1 MKKIVLTLIAIFACY
16 INFGQDRVELRN
28 VENIAKEVFKRKNNV
43 GDVKIAKPIPIVSNS
58 VKDTLL
64 YIVPYEKDGF
74 AIVSGIFEVSPIL
87 GFCDSGIYNP
97 ADMPPGLL
105 YLIEKYKTEIEKIKT
120 VKIKATKQVEQQW
133 EEYLS
138 ENQLK
143 SFTVGNEL
151 LKTTWSQQNNFNQ
164 FCPAGCP
171 AGCTAVAMAQ
181 ILRYWA
187 CRIAPAGT
195 AGSVNIGATSYNWN
209 GMSNT
214 IANTENSKL
223 IWHAGLSCN
232 TNYGTSGS
240 TSTPGKAR
248 DGFVTN
254 WGISSNA
261 DVRWRSMHLNTWS
274 DDLKSELDL
283 NRPILYSGSDLIG
296 NGHSWVID
304 AYYSN
309 GNFHC
314 NWGWSNGI
322 YNGEYSLGGF
332 DPPGDPGP
340 YNQIESAIFNV
351 YPVQTTGVATPS
363 LSNQTFTYN
372 ASGYTL
378 TVPPAFGATSYQWTT
393 NKGTIIGNGTSAT
406 LVANS
411 TATVQVRAYNS
422 RCNIYSPYQSATIT
436 INYGPIS
443 SPNIICYGGSTVSI
457 ANVPNTTIT
466 WSGTNVSFPNGN
478 TGTSVTVRATSSS
491 TSASGTI
498 TASFTVDGVTK
509 TVSKTVWVGPPS
521 ISYISGPYS
530 TPNNQWATYN
540 AQPVSALSAP
550 TDYSWTLNPLNSN
563 VVYDYGATADVAF
576 YSTGTYQLIV
586 QAQNTCPGYGPY
598 AVLNGIE
605 VYDSYGLLISPN
617 PTSGETTLT
626 IESAS
631 QEKVVGETPEWELEV
646 YTQNQLLKDKKTR
659 LKGSSTTLNTAGWLE
674 GVYIV
679 RVKYGKEFFQG
690 KLVVTK

>member
-1 MKKIVLTLIAIFACY
+1 MKKIILTLIAIIVCCS
-16 INFGQDRVELRN
+16 NFGQNRVELNN
-28 VENIAKEVFKRKNNV
+28 VEKIAKEVYKRKNNV

-97 ADMPPGLL
+97 DIMPPGLL
-105 YLIEKYKTEIEKIKT
+105 YLIDKYKSEIEKIKT
-120 VKIKATKQVEQQW
+120 IGVGPTKQVEQQW

-151 LKTTWSQQNNFNQ
+151 IKTTWSQQNSFNQ

-187 CRIAPAGT
+187 CRIAPTGT
-195 AGSVNIGATSYNWN
+195 AGTVNIGATSYNWN

-214 IANTENSKL
+214 VANSENSKL
-223 IWHAGLSCN
+223 IWHAGLSCD
-232 TNYGTSGS
+232 TYYGTSGS

-248 DGFVTN
+248 DGFVIN

-274 DDLKSELDL
+274 DDLKGELDL
-283 NRPILYSGSDLIG
+283 NRPILYSGAALVG
-296 NGHSWVID
+296 NGHSWVLD

-314 NWGWSNGI
+314 NWGWYNGQ

-332 DPPGDPGP
+332 DPPGDLGP
-340 YNQIESAIFNV
+340 YNQYESAIFNV
-351 YPVQTTGVATPS
+351 YPVQTTGVATPT
-363 LSNQTFTYN
+363 LSNQSFTYN
-372 ASGYTL
+372 ATGYTL
-378 TVPPAFGATSYQWTT
+378 TVPPAFGATSYQWIT
-393 NKGTIIGNGTSAT
+393 NKGTITGSGTNAI

-411 TATVQVRAYNS
+411 TATVQVMAYNS
-422 RCNIYSPYQSATIT
+422 RCDIYSPYQSATIT

-443 SPNIICYGGSTVSI
+443 APDIICYGGSTVSI
-457 ANVPNTTIT
+457 INVPNTTIT

-491 TSASGTI
+491 TSGNGTI
-498 TASFTVDGVTK
+498 TASFTVDGVSK

-521 ISYISGPYS
+521 ISYISGPNY
-530 TPNNQWATYN
+530 TPNNQWATFT
-540 AQPVSALSAP
+540 AQPVSTLSAP
-550 TDYSWTLNPLNSN
+550 TDYNWVLNPLNSN

-576 YSTGTYQLIV
+576 YSLGTYQLVV

-598 AVLNGIE
+598 AVLNSIE

-626 IESAS
+626 VESAS
-631 QEKVVGETPEWELEV
+631 EEKTVDETVSWELDV
-646 YTQNQLLKDKKTR
+646 YDNAQNLKLNNPKV
-659 LKGSSTTLNTAGWLE
+659 KGKEYKFNTSGWKE

-679 RVKYGKEFFQG
+679 RVKYKDEILTG
-690 KLVVTK
+690 KLVVKQ

>member
-1 MKKIVLTLIAIFACY
+1 M
-16 INFGQDRVELRN
+16 
-28 VENIAKEVFKRKNNV
+28 
-43 GDVKIAKPIPIVSNS
+43 KPIPITSKEMN
-58 VKDTLL
+58 DTLL

-74 AIVSGIFEVSPIL
+74 SIVSGIYEVSPVL
-87 GFCDSGIYNP
+87 GFCELGVYDP
-97 ADMPPGLL
+97 DLMPPGLL
-105 YLIEKYKTEIEKIKT
+105 YLIEKYKYEIAKAKSN
-120 VKIKATKQVEQQW
+120 KIKATKQIENQW
-133 EEYLS
+133 VEYLI
-138 ENQLK
+138 ENNLK
-143 SFTVGNEL
+143 SYTIGTTL
-151 LKTTWSQQNNFNQ
+151 LNTTWGQQDNYNQ
-164 FCPAGCP
+164 FCPTGCP

-181 ILRYWA
+181 ILRYWS
-187 CRIAPAGT
+187 CRIAPSGT
-195 AGSVNIGATSYNWN
+195 AGGVNIGATTYTWN
-209 GMSNT
+209 SMNSGS
-214 IANTENSKL
+214 ANTENAKL
-223 IWHAGLSCN
+223 IYHAGLSCN
-232 TNYGTSGS
+232 TSYSSSGS
-240 TSTPGKAR
+240 TSTPGNAR

-274 DDLKSELDL
+274 DDLKGELNL
-283 NRPILYSGSDLIG
+283 ERPILYSGSALFG
-296 NGHSWVID
+296 GGHSWVIHGYNSD
-304 AYYSN
+304 
-309 GNFHC
+309 GNFYC
-314 NWGWSNGI
+314 NWGWNGV
-322 YNGEYSLGGF
+322 YNGPYSLGGF
-332 DPPGDPGP
+332 DPPGDAGP
-340 YNQIESAIFNV
+340 YNQYESAIFNV
-351 YPVQTTGVATPS
+351 YPVQTTGVATPT

-378 TVPPAFGATSYQWTT
+378 TVPPAFGATSYQWLT
-393 NKGTIIGNGTSAT
+393 NKGTITGSGTSAT

-411 TATVQVRAYNS
+411 TATIQVRAYNS

-443 SPNIICYGGSTVSI
+443 SPDVICYGGSTVSI

-478 TGTSVTVRATSSS
+478 TGTSVTVRATSST

-521 ISYISGPYS
+521 ISYISGPNS

-540 AQPVSALSAP
+540 AQPVSTLSAP

-563 VVYDYGATADVAF
+563 VVYDYGATADIAF

-598 AVLNGIE
+598 TVLNGIE

-617 PTSGETTLT
+617 PTSGVTTLT
-626 IESAS
+626 VESAS
-631 QEKVVGETPEWELEV
+631 QEKAVDEIIEWELEV
-646 YTQNQLLKDKKTR
+646 YTQNQILKEKKTK
-659 LKGSSTTLNTAGWLE
+659 LKGNSTAINTAGWLE
-674 GVYIV
+674 GVYVV
-679 RVKYGKEFFQG
+679 RVKYGKEVLQA